1 MTAPCTCGPHPV
13 VSVDLSSIGASGEGD
28 RKTCSKRCVRD
39 ACRSHGCFHLRFS
52 GVPPDQT
59 SPLSKL
65 RGGLS
70 SDIESIFDSEMM
82 QFAKLNPDGGLVETS
97 YLAAS
102 SWRSATYRGRTSE
115 SGAAEQPEPKQ
126 SWELRRCH
134 AVKSTDDNNADES
147 KIANERLHLA
157 EGWTDGLHRA
167 AEIVVQLLGIDP
179 NIVLH
184 NGPCLC
190 SDQPSDDDQCCMDL
204 MRVFRY
210 DALASVESRE
220 SCPGSSAH
228 SDWGSL
234 TIVWQ
239 DTSGGLQTYCHEC
252 DKWSDVAA
260 SMGDPGDN
268 FSKDT
273 INLFV
278 HVGDFLSLATRG
290 EYPSPRHQ
298 VLCPIRTKGT
308 SKDSRC
314 SLVYFAYPPLGVSL
328 EDVETKLSTGKA
340 PRASMIPVHYDRYSL
355 LHNQSAQSSE
365 APSHREVYERIR
377 KKPFEE
383 AIKEKWGQVQRK

>member
-1 MTAPCTCGPHPV
+1 MTSCTCAPHPV
-13 VSVDLSSIGASGEGD
+13 ISVDASSISAAS
-28 RKTCSKRCVRD
+28 TSVRD

-59 SPLSKL
+59 SPLNNL
-65 RGGLS
+65 RGDLS
-70 SDIESIFDSEMM
+70 SDIESLFDAEMI

-134 AVKSTDDNNADES
+134 AAKSADDNTDECKS
-147 KIANERLHLA
+147 VSQRLHMA

-210 DALASVESRE
+210 DALTSVESRE

-260 SMGDPGDN
+260 SMGDPGDGL
-268 FSKDT
+268 SEEAV
-273 INLFV
+273 NLFV
-278 HVGDFLSLATRG
+278 HVGDFLSLATGG

-298 VLCPIRTKGT
+298 VLCPFRTEGKE
-308 SKDSRC
+308 SRC
-314 SLVYFAYPPLGVSL
+314 SLVYFAYPPLDVSL
-328 EDVETKLSTGKA
+328 EDVETKLGAGKS
-340 PRASMIPVHYDRYSL
+340 PRAQKVPVHYDRYSL

-365 APSHREVYERIR
+365 ASPHRDVFERIR
-377 KKPFEE
+377 KQPFEE